1 MYMSSVTFENHPD
14 LLMNDW
20 IISPKIV
27 EIAIKQFF
35 LPFCLHLKSDLHQTY
50 TVVRYAYVFSSFRKT
65 ARFGHA

>member
-1 MYMSSVTFENHPD
+1 MYMSIVPFKNHPD

-20 IISPKIV
+20 TISPEIV
-27 EIAIKQFF
+27 ETAIKQFF
-35 LPFCLHLKSDLHQTY
+35 LPFYLHFKSDFHQTY